1 LFSYGLG
8 LSVVV
13 QLLDEIGGKLEVMS
27 KPGVGSTFRAHFPVE
42 PSKTSASGGLY
53 ASDRS
58 RSSGIGQPR
67 GFPTWN
73 AGGVR
78 WVVELHS
85 DSRRCLDA
93 SDQA

>member
-42 PSKTSASGGLY
+42 PSKTSASGDPGTERD
-53 ASDRS
+53 S
-58 RSSGIGQPR
+58 
-67 GFPTWN
+67 
-73 AGGVR
+73 VR
-78 WVVELHS
+78 RVV
-85 DSRRCLDA
+85 RIR
-93 SDQA
+93 